1 MEKMKVPWG
10 APVAARNLTCETP
23 VFRLSKPV
31 FARERSYDRTML
43 RFTAPGERLIP
54 DASHELSTIYAVL
67 LDEQGQLIT
76 RRSHESNRQTLL
88 GPLCTWGHEIYDEQL
103 ARAASIVYEVETRL
117 DVRRTLFSSKLLPVD
132 LDSEARQP
140 WSPAGDPSNEDRLMQ
155 ISVGA
160 FYNRGDFEISLMA
173 TTSCVNDGHRTE
185 MELMLLDEAGV
196 AVASRWMSVSISST
210 GVGYNDT
217 SLRLEKRIAR
227 LVQALEIR
235 GRSEVRTVGRIG
247 PILLD
252 DGEGK
257 KPAPTQN

>member
-10 APVAARNLTCETP
+10 AAAPARNLSCETP
-23 VFRLSKPV
+23 VFRLRNPT
-31 FARERSYDRTML
+31 FGRERSYDRTML
-43 RFTAPGERLIP
+43 RFSAEGERLIP
-54 DASHELSTIYAVL
+54 DASLEVSGIYAVL

-76 RRSHESNRQTLL
+76 RRSHESNRQTLI

-103 ARAASIVYEVETRL
+103 ARAASILYEVETRI
-117 DVRRTLFSSKLLPVD
+117 DVRRTLLASKLLPVD

-140 WSPAGDPSNEDRLMQ
+140 WSPAGTPPNDDRLIQ

-160 FYNRGDFEISLMA
+160 FYNRGELELSMMA
-173 TTSCVNDGHRTE
+173 TTGCTHDGHRTE
-185 MELMLLDEAGV
+185 MELALLDEAGLTV
-196 AVASRWMSVSISST
+196 GSRWMSMSINSP

-217 SLRLEKRIAR
+217 SLRLEKKVAR
-227 LVQALEIR
+227 QVSSLEIR
-235 GRSEVRTVGRIG
+235 ARSEVRVVNRIG

-257 KPAPTQN
+257 KAPTQN